1 MSDRLLSWLLRAAIL
16 LLYVGIG
23 FFLGRGCR
31 QNEPQTHEIVRVD
44 TLTVYDTIVR
54 ERPVSVEKYIFRTDT
69 VRLVTVERD
78 TVAAEIPIERKVYQ
92 EDSLYRAGQPLPG
105 RRHRLPRQP
114 RLAGRMAPHH
124 HHHDRPH
131 RQGAGAPLVLRSDRR
146 ARDAGLPFRQAA
158 RRCRHRRRRL
168 LQILKK

>member
-1 MSDRLLSWLLRAAIL
+1 MTDRLVSWLLRAAIL

-23 FFLGRGCR
+23 FLLGRGCR
-31 QNEPQTHEIVRVD
+31 PDAPQPREIVRVD

-92 EDSLYRAGQPLPG
+92 EDSLYRAVVTGYRASLDSLVFWPSTTTITIDRTVREPA
-105 RRHRLPRQP
+105 PRWSFSVTAGP
-114 RLAGRMAPHH
+114 AVLVDPSGRMHA
-124 HHHDRPH
+124 
-131 RQGAGAPLVLRSDRR
+131 GAGI
-146 ARDAGLPFRQAA
+146 AGGIS
-158 RRCRHRRRRL
+158 CRF
-168 LQILKK
+168 

>member
-92 EDSLYRAGQPLPG
+92 EDSLYRAVVTGYRASLDSLVVWPRTTTITIDRTVREPAPRWSFGATAGPAMLVSPSG
-105 RRHRLPRQP
+105 RLH
-114 RLAGRMAPHH
+114 A
-124 HHHDRPH
+124 
-131 RQGAGAPLVLRSDRR
+131 GAGIAVGVS
-146 ARDAGLPFRQAA
+146 
-158 RRCRHRRRRL
+158 CRF
-168 LQILKK
+168 